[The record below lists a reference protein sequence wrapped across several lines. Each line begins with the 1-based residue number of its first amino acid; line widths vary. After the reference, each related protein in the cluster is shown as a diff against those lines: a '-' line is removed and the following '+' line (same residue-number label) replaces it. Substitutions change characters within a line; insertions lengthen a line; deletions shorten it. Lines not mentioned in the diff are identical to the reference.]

1 MSQMAWAL
9 VPLDIS
15 FPSSNPGFLPY
26 LQLALGQENPYPE
39 LAQGVDVL
47 GLEEGII
54 ITVHQALPVDH
65 SGIVHQDGDVT
76 HLRARG
82 GCGAVRAASPWGL
95 YPRATDRAPQPPATW
110 LF

>member
-1 MSQMAWAL
+1 MG
-9 VPLDIS
+9 
-15 FPSSNPGFLPY
+15 PGATERLFSLLQPRFSAIPTAGT